1 MLDKLALSLT
11 IIGGIIW
18 GIVGVFGINVVEVL
32 FNGSL
37 NIVARI
43 IYTLVGLSSLW
54 CISLVFRENSVAN
67 REL

>member
-11 IIGGIIW
+11 IIGGIVW
-18 GIVGVFGINVVEVL
+18 GIIGVFGVNIVEVL

-37 NIVARI
+37 DIVARI

>member
-1 MLDKLALSLT
+1 MLDKIALSLT
-11 IIGGIIW
+11 IIGGIVW
-18 GIVGVFGINVVEVL
+18 GIIGIFGINVVEIL

-37 NIVARI
+37 NIIARI

-54 CISLVFRENSVAN
+54 CISLVFRENSIAN

>member
-11 IIGGIIW
+11 VIGGIIW

-32 FNGSL
+32 FNDSL
-37 NIVARI
+37 NIVARV

>member
-37 NIVARI
+37 NIIARI

>member
-1 MLDKLALSLT
+1 MLDKIALSLT
-11 IIGGIIW
+11 IIGGIVW
-18 GIVGVFGINVVEVL
+18 GIIGIFGINVVEIL

>member
-11 IIGGIIW
+11 IIGGLVW
-18 GIVGVFGINVVEVL
+18 GIVGIFGINVVEVL